1 MAEKRNPALIFIF
14 ITVLVDVIGFGII
27 IPVIPKLITDLIH
40 GDLSDAAKIGGWLMF
55 SYAATQFVFS
65 PILGGLSDQYGRRK
79 VLLFSL
85 LGFGID
91 YIVVG
96 FAPNITWLFA
106 ARIVAGIT
114 GSSIST
120 AGAYIADVSPPEKRA
135 QNFGLIGAA
144 FGLGFI
150 IGPALGGILG
160 HYGARVPFFAAAGL
174 TLLNWL
180 YGFFI
185 LPESLK
191 PENRRK
197 FDWKKANPIGSL
209 LMLKNYPII
218 FGLIPS
224 LVLIYLAN
232 WAQQSSWTYYT
243 MKKFDWDTRMVGYS
257 LGFVGLTV
265 AIVQGGLTR
274 IIIPKLGTSKSLF
287 VGLMFSAFGYIAFAF
302 ATQSWM
308 MFAFMIPFAM
318 GGLAGPALQGIIS
331 SQIPANEQGQLQGAL
346 TSLMSFTSIFGPLVM
361 TGLFYYFTSDK
372 APIQFP
378 GAPFFAGFIF
388 MIISL
393 LFALNALKSLK
404 VVKE

>member
-1 MAEKRNPALIFIF
+1 MAEKRDPALIFIF

-40 GDLSDAAKIGGWLMF
+40 GDLSDAAKYGGWLMF
-55 SYAATQFVFS
+55 AYASMQFLFA

-85 LGFGID
+85 FGFGID
-91 YIVVG
+91 YIVTG
-96 FAPNITWLFA
+96 FAPNITWLFM

-114 GSSIST
+114 GSSFTT

-150 IGPALGGILG
+150 IGPALGGVLG

-191 PENRRK
+191 PENRRP

-224 LVLIYLAN
+224 LILLYLAN
-232 WAQQSSWTYYT
+232 WAQQSTWTYYT

-274 IIIPKLGTSKSLF
+274 IIIPKIGTRKSLL
-287 VGLMFSAFGYIAFAF
+287 VGLICSGFGFLAFSL
-302 ATQSWM
+302 ATQGWM

-331 SQIPANEQGQLQGAL
+331 TQIPPNEQGQLQGAL

-372 APIQFP
+372 APVYFP
-378 GAPFFAGFIF
+378 GAPFFAAFIF
-388 MIISL
+388 ISIGL
-393 LFALNALKSLK
+393 LFSINAVKSLK
-404 VVKE
+404 VEK

>member
-1 MAEKRNPALIFIF
+1 MAEKRDPALIFIF

-40 GDLSDAAKIGGWLMF
+40 GDLSDAAKYGGWLMF
-55 SYAATQFVFS
+55 AYASMQFLFA

-85 LGFGID
+85 FGFGMD
-91 YIVVG
+91 YIVTG
-96 FAPNITWLFA
+96 FAPNITWLFM

-114 GSSIST
+114 GSSFTT
-120 AGAYIADVSPPEKRA
+120 AGAYIADVSAPEKRA

-150 IGPALGGILG
+150 IGPALGGVLG

-191 PENRRK
+191 PENRRQ
-197 FDWKKANPIGSL
+197 FDWKKANPVGSL

-224 LVLIYLAN
+224 LILIYLAN

-274 IIIPKLGTSKSLF
+274 IIIPKIGTRKSLF
-287 VGLMFSAFGYIAFAF
+287 VGLICSGFGFLAFSL

-346 TSLMSFTSIFGPLVM
+346 TSLMSFTSIFGPVLM
-361 TGLFYYFTSDK
+361 TSLFYYFTSNK
-372 APIQFP
+372 APVQFP
-378 GAPFFAGFIF
+378 GAPFFAAFIF
-388 MIISL
+388 MVISL
-393 LFALNALKSLK
+393 LFSINAVKSLK
-404 VVKE
+404 VEK